1 MAKLWHSKNLEQQLV
16 LGEALDWFEEVGVE
30 AQLVIQLL
38 LALLQKQRE
47 RKKEEDRVH
56 RGNIKK
62 QTSNLATPP
71 KKIRVLMLSLPNIS
85 ISGTALTISLNL
97 PIILCGPLAHI

>member
-47 RKKEEDRVH
+47 RKKEEDKSTGRILK
-56 RGNIKK
+56 NKA
-62 QTSNLATPP
+62 QTWQ
-71 KKIRVLMLSLPNIS
+71 LPHNK
-85 ISGTALTISLNL
+85 SGL
-97 PIILCGPLAHI
+97 